1 MLPPLP
7 MLAKKNRNYCGAIIF
22 LTLAIFI
29 AGCTP
34 PGPRAFLKGKKYLE
48 RGDYAAAVEQFK
60 TATTLLA
67 TNAQAWNYLGV
78 ACQRAGQPA
87 DAVAAYQRA
96 LNLDRDLSE
105 AHFNLGCLWLEQNKP
120 ADAKTELT
128 AYTLR
133 RGNAPDGW
141 MKLGVAQ
148 IRTSDLAGA
157 EKSFSTAYYLN
168 TNNPESLNGLGMVF
182 AQRGRAREAAQYF
195 ASAIHRR
202 PDYANAILNL
212 ATVAQ
217 QDLHDNKLALE
228 NYHAY
233 LALTPRPANW
243 EAVNNIV
250 TSLEPPPAVAVVA
263 PPPIPPANPAPVVTS
278 APPSAVIE
286 PKTAVAVHTSS
297 PPKPAPVIAHTI
309 TNPPPRVV
317 PTPVPRPQVVK
328 FNPEPV
334 IVPPSQTVVVTAP
347 PVVST
352 EPAPA
357 KPGVLTRLNP
367 IHWISPAQPET
378 KYVDSGVTPLPS
390 PGSPSPVLPVIIQP
404 APPPAPA
411 PTPAPPAEVKP
422 IHIVQPAAPSFP
434 RYLYLSPQKPA
445 AGNRGGAA
453 GAFTQARELE
463 QASRWPDAMQ
473 EYQLAAQIDPSWF
486 EAQYNYGVLAYRLRN
501 FNAALSAYE
510 MALAVQPDSVDAR
523 YNFALA
529 LKAAGYAIDAVNEL
543 NKVIAAS
550 PKEVRAQLA
559 LGNLYAQQLNDTA
572 QAREHYLKVLELDPH
587 NPQANDI
594 RFWLSANPS

>member
-1 MLPPLP
+1 
-7 MLAKKNRNYCGAIIF
+7 MLAKKNRNYCGAILF
-22 LTLAIFI
+22 LTFALFL

-60 TATTLLA
+60 TATTILS

-120 ADAKTELT
+120 AEAKTELT

-133 RGNAPDGW
+133 RGNAPEGW
-141 MKLGVAQ
+141 LKLGVAEL
-148 IRTSDLAGA
+148 RTSDLAGA
-157 EKSFSTAYYLN
+157 EKSFSQAYYLN

-195 ASAIHRR
+195 ASAIQRR
-202 PDYANAILNL
+202 PNYANAILNL

-217 QDLHDNKLALE
+217 QNLHDNKLALE

-243 EAVNNIV
+243 DAVNALV
-250 TSLEPPPAVAVVA
+250 ASLEPPVQVAVAAPPVNPTPVAPTPPPAVSEIKTQPTVRPVT
-263 PPPIPPANPAPVVTS
+263 PPP
-278 APPSAVIE
+278 
-286 PKTAVAVHTSS
+286 PKTTPTVAHVNPT
-297 PPKPAPVIAHTI
+297 
-309 TNPPPRVV
+309 PPPRLVKPM
-317 PTPVPRPQVVK
+317 PTPPPPPQVVK
-328 FNPEPV
+328 VNPEPV
-334 IVPPSQTVVVTAP
+334 IVSTPNKYSNAAMPPEPTSQ
-347 PVVST
+347 
-352 EPAPA
+352 
-357 KPGVLTRLNP
+357 PGALTKLNSV
-367 IHWISPAQPET
+367 HWVSPAGPEP
-378 KYVDSGVTPLPS
+378 KYVETGVTPLPS
-390 PGSPSPVLPVIIQP
+390 PGSPPSVLPTIIQP
-404 APPPAPA
+404 APPAPSPAPQVS
-411 PTPAPPAEVKP
+411 APPVQP
-422 IHIVQPAAPSFP
+422 IPIRIIQPAAPSFP
-434 RYLYLSPQKPA
+434 RYLYLSPRKPS
-445 AGNRGGAA
+445 AGDRGGAS
-453 GAFTQARELE
+453 GAFTQAREFE

-473 EYQLAAQIDPSWF
+473 AYQTAAQIDPSWF

-501 FNAALSAYE
+501 FNAALAAYE
-510 MALAVQPDSVDAR
+510 MALAIQPGSVDAR

-529 LKAAGYAIDAVNEL
+529 LKAAGYPVDAVNEL
-543 NKVIAAS
+543 NKVVAAS
-550 PKEVRAQLA
+550 PGEVRAQLA

-572 QAREHYLKVLELDPH
+572 QARAHYLKVLELDPR

-594 RFWLSANPS
+594 RFWLSANPA

>member
-1 MLPPLP
+1 

-22 LTLAIFI
+22 LTLALFI

-34 PGPRAFLKGKKYLE
+34 PGPRALLKGKKLLE
-48 RGDYAAAVEQFK
+48 QGNYAAAVEQFK
-60 TATTLLA
+60 TATTFLS

-78 ACQRAGQPA
+78 ASQRAGQSA

-96 LNLDRDLSE
+96 LMLDRDLSE
-105 AHFNLGCLWLEQNKP
+105 AHFNLGCLWLEQGKP
-120 ADAKTELT
+120 ADAKAELT

-141 MKLGVAQ
+141 LKLGVADL
-148 IRTSDLAGA
+148 RTSDLSGA

-182 AQRGRAREAAQYF
+182 AQRGHAREAAQYF

-233 LALTPRPANW
+233 LALTPRPQNW
-243 EAVNNIV
+243 DAVNAIV
-250 TSLEPPPAVAVVA
+250 ASLEPPVTVVVAAPPTPPVSPTPPPVVSEIKTQAVVR
-263 PPPIPPANPAPVVTS
+263 PVTS
-278 APPSAVIE
+278 V
-286 PKTAVAVHTSS
+286 
-297 PPKPAPVIAHTI
+297 PPKPAPTVAHTNP
-309 TNPPPRVV
+309 NPPPRVT
-317 PTPVPRPQVVK
+317 TPPPPPQVVRV
-328 FNPEPV
+328 NPEPV
-334 IVPPSQTVVVTAP
+334 IVAPPPNRTVVTTAP
-347 PVVST
+347 PVVSP
-352 EPAPA
+352 EPSPA

-367 IHWISPAQPET
+367 IRWISPAAPET

-390 PGSPSPVLPVIIQP
+390 SDSPPPVLPVIIQP
-404 APPPAPA
+404 APAPAPA
-411 PTPAPPAEVKP
+411 PALTPPPVEPKP
-422 IHIVQPAAPSFP
+422 IHIIQPAAPSFP
-434 RYLYLSPQKPA
+434 RYLYLSPRKPA
-445 AGNRGGAA
+445 AGNRGGAS
-453 GAFTQARELE
+453 GAFTQAREFE
-463 QASRWPDAMQ
+463 QGSRWPDAMQ
-473 EYQLAAQIDPSWF
+473 AYQTAAQIDPSWF

-501 FNAALSAYE
+501 FNSALSAYE
-510 MALAVQPDSVDAR
+510 MALAIQPDSVDAR

-529 LKAAGYAIDAVNEL
+529 LKAAGYPVDAVNEL
-543 NKVIAAS
+543 NKVVAAS

-572 QAREHYLKVLELDPH
+572 QARAHYLKVLELDPH

-594 RFWLSANPS
+594 RFWLSANPP